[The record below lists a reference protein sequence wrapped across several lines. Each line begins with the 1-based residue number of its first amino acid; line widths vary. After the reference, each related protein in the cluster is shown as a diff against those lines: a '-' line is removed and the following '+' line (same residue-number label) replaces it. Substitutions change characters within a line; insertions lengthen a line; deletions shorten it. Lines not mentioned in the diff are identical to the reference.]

1 MPIGER
7 KSRGAVVELHLQPT
21 VRRVAQIAGGRET
34 CAGVVGV
41 GSFLKV
47 PQVARSTR
55 GREAFI
61 LAHGSAFVT
70 LLARDSRVRAE
81 KGKAVL
87 VILNLLRGN
96 LPTEYGVTL
105 CAVRAHFAA
114 VNIRVANLGGFLH
127 APETRIAI
135 TLPCLHH

>member
-1 MPIGER
+1 MAIGEG
-7 KSRGAVVELHLQPT
+7 KCSSGVVELYLEPT

-47 PQVARSTR
+47 PQVARSTC

-87 VILNLLRGN
+87 MILNLLRGN
-96 LPTEYGVTL
+96 LPTEYCVALRT
-105 CAVRAHFAA
+105 VRAHFAA
-114 VNIRVANLGGFLH
+114 VNIGVTILAVFPDVREHRCDITMRAFL
-127 APETRIAI
+127 
-135 TLPCLHH
+135 

>member
-114 VNIRVANLGGFLH
+114 GNICVTILAGFSALPAPGVYITTPALH
-127 APETRIAI
+127 F
-135 TLPCLHH
+135 

>member
-1 MPIGER
+1 MAIGER
-7 KSRGAVVELHLQPT
+7 KPRGAVVELHLQPT

-47 PQVARSTR
+47 PQVARSTC

-61 LAHGSAFVT
+61 LAHVSAFVT
-70 LLARDSRVRAE
+70 LLARDSRVRAD

-87 VILNLLRGN
+87 MILNLLRGN
-96 LPTEYGVTL
+96 LPTEYCVALRT
-105 CAVRAHFAA
+105 VRAHFAA
-114 VNIRVANLGGFLH
+114 GDIRVTNPSVFS
-127 APETRIAI
+127 
-135 TLPCLHH
+135 